1 MKQELKLGD
10 LVEYIPYY
18 LNPETA
24 IRGLILQVEGQ
35 PEGYSNT
42 CNIRVRWFDHTD
54 SQRDW
59 YAQDELTV
67 ISKCMHLK

>member
-1 MKQELKLGD
+1 MKVGD

-18 LNPETA
+18 LCPETA
-24 IRGLILQVEGQ
+24 IRGLVLQVEGQ
-35 PEGYSNT
+35 PECYGNT

-59 YAQDELTV
+59 YAQQELTV
-67 ISKCMHLK
+67 ISKCTDSR

>member
-1 MKQELKLGD
+1 MKVGD

-24 IRGLILQVEGQ
+24 IRGLVLQVEGQ
-35 PEGYSNT
+35 PEGYNNT
-42 CNIRVRWFDHTD
+42 CNIRVQWIDHMH

-59 YAQDELTV
+59 YAQQELTV
-67 ISKCMHLK
+67 ISKCTDLK

>member
-1 MKQELKLGD
+1 MKVGD

-24 IRGLILQVEGQ
+24 IRGLILQVDDQ
-35 PEGYSNT
+35 PDGYSDT
-42 CNIRVRWFDHTD
+42 CNIRVRWFDHMN

-59 YAQDELTV
+59 YAQQELTV
-67 ISKCMHLK
+67 ISKCTDLK